1 MIYEL
6 LLVSTEMSLDVY
18 NLLAQPTL
26 MQVLSLLQICSN
38 ERVSKRGDE
47 LLKRKANGAN
57 LEDMTLIKRLF
68 AIYQGAKSTS
78 HKLPD
83 NVWFLACLLACFLIF
98 AVGDTINMLCFV
110 FCIWKIVVGRQN
122 AGK

>member
-6 LLVSTEMSLDVY
+6 LLVSLEMSLDMY
-18 NLLAQPTL
+18 NLLAHPTL

-57 LEDMTLIKRLF
+57 LEDMMLIKRLF
-68 AIYQGAKSTS
+68 ALYQGAKSTS

-83 NVWFLACLLACFLIF
+83 TVWFLACFLIC
-98 AVGDTINMLCFV
+98 AVGHTIKMLCFV
-110 FCIWKIVVGRQN
+110 FCIWKIVVGGQN

>member
-6 LLVSTEMSLDVY
+6 LLVSLEMSLDMY
-18 NLLAQPTL
+18 NLLAHPTL

-57 LEDMTLIKRLF
+57 LEDMKLIKRLF

-78 HKLPD
+78 HKLPN
-83 NVWFLACLLACFLIF
+83 NVWFLACLLAFS
-98 AVGDTINMLCFV
+98 FV
-110 FCIWKIVVGRQN
+110 QWVIQ
-122 AGK
+122 

>member
-6 LLVSTEMSLDVY
+6 LLVSLEMSLGMY
-18 NLLAQPTL
+18 NLLAHPTL

-38 ERVSKRGDE
+38 DRVSKRGDE

-57 LEDMTLIKRLF
+57 LEDMMLIKRLF

-78 HKLPD
+78 YKLPD
-83 NVWFLACLLACFLIF
+83 NVWFLACLLACSLIC
-98 AVGDTINMLCFV
+98 AVGHTIKMLRFV
-110 FCIWKIVVGRQN
+110 FCIWKIVVGGQN